1 MKRDYYEVLGVGK
14 SADKDEIKKA
24 YRKLALKYH
33 PDKNPDNKEAEEHF
47 KEVNEAYEVLSND
60 DKRRRYDQ
68 FGHAGVG
75 SSAASG
81 GAGAYGP
88 GGYADINDIFSAFS
102 DMFGG
107 GGGGGRTRGGGSPFG
122 GFEDVFGGGFSGGG
136 RRGRSTGI
144 QGSDLKIRLKLTL
157 EEIAKGVEKTLKIKK
172 QVACTEC
179 NGTGSKSGKTE
190 TCQTCHGTGE
200 VRQAS
205 KTMFGQFV
213 NIAACPT
220 CGGEG
225 QVVKDRCTSCYGE
238 GIKQG
243 EVTVKITVPAGV
255 QDGNYLTLRGQGNA
269 GPRGGAVGD
278 LIVIIEEKPHER
290 FKRNGDDVIY
300 DLAVGFPDLV
310 LGTKIDVPTLDGTLK
325 LTIPAGTQPNT
336 MLRIAGKGIGHLKGG
351 GTGDQYVRVNVFV
364 PKDLSGKEKE
374 QLKELRKSPNI
385 TPVPGDHENEKSIF
399 EKAKDLFT

>member
-1 MKRDYYEVLGVGK
+1 MKKDHYEILGVGR

-33 PDKNPDNKEAEEHF
+33 PDKNPDNKDAEDHF

-81 GAGAYGP
+81 GGAGAYGA
-88 GGYADINDIFSAFS
+88 GGADFSDIFSAFN

-107 GGGGGRTRGGGSPFG
+107 AGGGRGRGGFEDAFGGGGR
-122 GFEDVFGGGFSGGG
+122 
-136 RRGRSTGI
+136 RSRASAGI
-144 QGSDLKIRLKLTL
+144 QGTDLKIRLKLTL

-172 QVACTEC
+172 QVPCKEC
-179 NGTGSKSGKTE
+179 NGSGSKTGATE
-190 TCQTCHGTGE
+190 TCPTCHGTGE

-213 NIAACPT
+213 NIAACPS

-225 QVVKDRCTSCYGE
+225 RIVKDRCPACYGE

-243 EVTVKITVPAGV
+243 EVRVKVTVPAGV
-255 QDGNYLTLRGQGNA
+255 QDNNYLTLRGQGNS
-269 GPRGGAVGD
+269 GPRGGAAGD
-278 LIVIIEEKPHER
+278 LVVVIEEKPHE
-290 FKRNGDDVIY
+290 FFVRNGDDVIY
-300 DLAVGFPDLV
+300 SLAVSFPDLV
-310 LGTKIDVPTLDGTLK
+310 LGTKVEVPTLDGAIK
-325 LTIPAGTQPNT
+325 MTIPPSTQPET
-336 MLRIAGKGIGHLKGG
+336 MLRITGHGIGHLRGSG
-351 GTGDQYVRVNVFV
+351 RGDQYVKVNVFV
-364 PKDLSGKEKE
+364 PKDLAQSDKEL
-374 QLKELRKSPNI
+374 LKGLRKSPGI
-385 TPVPGDHENEKSIF
+385 SPEAHGTGTEKSFF
-399 EKAKDLFT
+399 EKMKDIIG

>member
-1 MKRDYYEVLGVGK
+1 MKKDYYEVLGVSR

-75 SSAASG
+75 SSAASSGGAYG
-81 GAGAYGP
+81 GAGYG
-88 GGYADINDIFSAFS
+88 DINDIFSAFN
-102 DMFGG
+102 DMFS
-107 GGGGGRTRGGGSPFG
+107 GGRTRGGGSPFG

-136 RRGRSTGI
+136 RRGRPAGI
-144 QGSDLKIRLKLTL
+144 HGTDLKIRLKLTL

-172 QVACTEC
+172 QVVCEQC

-190 TCQTCHGTGE
+190 TCPTCHGSGE

-243 EVTVKITVPAGV
+243 EVTVKINVPAGV
-255 QDGNYLTLRGQGNA
+255 QEGNYLTLQGQGNA
-269 GPRGGAVGD
+269 GPRGGASGD
-278 LIVIIEEKPHER
+278 LIVVMEEKPHDL
-290 FKRNGDDVIY
+290 FKRNGDDIIY
-300 DLAVGFPDLV
+300 DLSIGFPDLV
-310 LGTKIDVPTLDGTLK
+310 MGTKIEVPTLDGHVKVTV
-325 LTIPAGTQPNT
+325 PAGTQPNT
-336 MLRIAGKGIGHLKGG
+336 MLRISGKGIGHLKGG
-351 GTGDQYVRVNVFV
+351 GSGDMYVRVNVFV
-364 PKDLSGKEKE
+364 PKDVSGKDRDL
-374 QLKELRKSPNI
+374 LKELKKSSVVTPNH
-385 TPVPGDHENEKSIF
+385 GDQDHEKSIF
-399 EKAKDLFT
+399 ERAKDIFS

>member
-1 MKRDYYEVLGVGK
+1 MKRDYYEVLGVSR

-33 PDKNPDNKEAEEHF
+33 PDKNPDNKDAEDHF

-81 GAGAYGP
+81 GGQYGGGA
-88 GGYADINDIFSAFS
+88 DFSDIFSAFN

-107 GGGGGRTRGGGSPFG
+107 GGGGRRGGSPFG
-122 GFEDVFGGGFSGGG
+122 FEDAFGGGGSQRKRAASGIPG
-136 RRGRSTGI
+136 T
-144 QGSDLKIRLKLTL
+144 DLKIRLKLTL
-157 EEIAKGVEKTLKIKK
+157 EEIAKGVEKTIKIKK
-172 QVACTEC
+172 QVPCKEC
-179 NGTGSKSGKTE
+179 NGSGSKTGATE
-190 TCQTCHGTGE
+190 TCPTCHGAGE

-225 QVVKDRCTSCYGE
+225 RIVKDRCPSCYGE

-243 EVTVKITVPAGV
+243 EVTVKVTVPAGV
-255 QDGNYLTLRGQGNA
+255 QDGNYLTLRGQGNS
-269 GPRGGAVGD
+269 GPRGGAPGD
-278 LIVIIEEKPHER
+278 LIVMIEEKPHEL
-290 FKRNGDDVIY
+290 FVRNGDDVIY
-300 DLAVGFPDLV
+300 SLAVSFPDLV
-310 LGTKIDVPTLDGTLK
+310 LGTKVDVPTLEGAVK
-325 LTIPAGTQPNT
+325 LTIPAGTQPET
-336 MLRIAGKGIGHLKGG
+336 MLRIPGHGIGHLRGSGK
-351 GTGDQYVRVNVFV
+351 GDQYVRVNVYV
-364 PKDLSGKEKE
+364 PKELSQQDKDL
-374 QLKELRKSPNI
+374 LRDLRKSPSI
-385 TPVPGDHENEKSIF
+385 APEAHSSGGEKSFF
-399 EKAKDLFT
+399 EKARDIFG

>member
-1 MKRDYYEVLGVGK
+1 MKRDYYEVLGVGR

-33 PDKNPDNKEAEEHF
+33 PDKNPDNKEAEEKF

-81 GAGAYGP
+81 GPGA
-88 GGYADINDIFSAFS
+88 GGYADFNDIFSAFN

-107 GGGGGRTRGGGSPFG
+107 GGGRQRGGGSPFG

-136 RRGRSTGI
+136 RRTRQAGI
-144 QGSDLKIRLKLTL
+144 QGTDLKIRLKLTL

-172 QVACTEC
+172 QVACKEC
-179 NGTGSKSGKTE
+179 NGSGSKTGKTE
-190 TCQTCHGTGE
+190 TCQTCHGAGE

-225 QVVKDRCTSCYGE
+225 HVVKDRCPSCYGE

-243 EVTVKITVPAGV
+243 EVTVKINVPAGV
-255 QDGNYLTLRGQGNA
+255 HDSNYLTLRGQGNA
-269 GPRGGAVGD
+269 GPRGGSSGD
-278 LIVIIEEKPHER
+278 LIVIIEELPHEL
-290 FKRNGDDVIY
+290 FTRNGDDVIL
-300 DLAVGFPDLV
+300 DLALGFPDLV

-325 LTIPAGTQPNT
+325 LTIPAATQPNT
-336 MLRIAGKGIGHLKGG
+336 MLRISGKGIGHLKGG
-351 GTGDQYVRVNVFV
+351 GSGDQYVRVNVHV
-364 PKDLSGKEKE
+364 PKELAAKEKD
-374 QLKELRKSPNI
+374 LLRELRKSGSI

>member
-1 MKRDYYEVLGVGK
+1 MKRDYYEVLGVGR

-60 DKRRRYDQ
+60 DKRRRFDQ

-81 GAGAYGP
+81 GGAGAGAYGA
-88 GGYADINDIFSAFS
+88 GYGDFSDIFSAFN
-102 DMFGG
+102 DMFS
-107 GGGGGRTRGGGSPFG
+107 GGGGRRGGGSPFG
-122 GFEDVFGGGFSGGG
+122 FEDAFGGG
-136 RRGRSTGI
+136 RRGRASAGI
-144 QGSDLKIRLKLTL
+144 QGADLKIRLKLTL

-172 QVACTEC
+172 QVACKEC
-179 NGTGSKSGKTE
+179 NGSGSKTGKTE

-225 QVVKDRCTSCYGE
+225 HVVKDRCTSCYGE

-243 EVTVKITVPAGV
+243 EVTVKVTVPAGV

-269 GPRGGAVGD
+269 GPRGGASGD
-278 LIVIIEEKPHER
+278 LIVIIEEKAHEL

-300 DLAVGFPDLV
+300 DLAVGYPDMV

-325 LTIPAGTQPNT
+325 LTIPSATQPNT

-351 GTGDQYVRVNVFV
+351 GAGDQYVRVNVYV

-374 QLKELRKSPNI
+374 QLKELRKSPGI
-385 TPVPGDHENEKSIF
+385 TPSPGDQEDEKSIF